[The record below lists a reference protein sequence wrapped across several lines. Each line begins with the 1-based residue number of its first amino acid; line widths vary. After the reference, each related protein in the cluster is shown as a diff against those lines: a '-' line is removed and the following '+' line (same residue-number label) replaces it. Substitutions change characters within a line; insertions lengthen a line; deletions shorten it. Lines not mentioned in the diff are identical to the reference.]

1 MLNPSDI
8 KDYLDAFENGHLLN
22 IVACSRAK
30 IWKDKYL
37 DTKSYPARVA
47 YKGGMFKQA
56 TNCFMDFK
64 SKTGVE
70 PRWVILSAK
79 YGFIEPDQEIS
90 NYNVSFSSP
99 DDKYNIVTDSKLLT
113 QWKEKELERY
123 HVVFLWGGEA
133 YARHV
138 RNVLNNIRNN
148 KVKFIAPAV
157 HLRIGE
163 AQQALK
169 NFRIA
174 LANSAIKENESNF
187 KTVEKINKPKTE
199 KEEKTLIQKTNTSCN
214 SKYYPLKKYL
224 EIYGAAEVE
233 LEFLEIESILGFPL
247 PESAFKR
254 AAWWANGGHSHSLS
268 WGEAGYETAS
278 LLLPERRVRF
288 IRVNANLNLF
298 SGILNR

>member
-1 MLNPSDI
+1 MLNSSDV
-8 KDYLDAFENGHLLN
+8 KDYLDAFEKGHLLN

-37 DTKSYPARVA
+37 DTNSYPARAA

-56 TNCFMDFK
+56 INCFMDFN

-90 NYNVSFSSP
+90 DYNVSFSSS

-123 HVVFLWGGEA
+123 HVVFLWGAEA
-133 YARHV
+133 YAGHV
-138 RNVLNNIRNN
+138 RNVLNDMGNN

-157 HLRIGE
+157 HLPIGK

-174 LANSAIKENESNF
+174 LANGGIEENVSNF
-187 KTVEKINKPKTE
+187 GIVKSINKPKTE
-199 KEEKTLIQKTNTSCN
+199 MEKKTLIQKTNSSSN

-224 EIYGAAEVE
+224 EINGAAKIE
-233 LEFLEIESILGFPL
+233 LEFSEIETILGFPL

-254 AAWWANGGHSHSLS
+254 AAWWGNGGHSHSLS
-268 WGEAGYETAS
+268 WAEAGYKTAT
-278 LLLPERRVRF
+278 LVLPERRVRF
-288 IRVNANLNLF
+288 ICVTT
-298 SGILNR
+298 G

>member
-90 NYNVSFSSP
+90 DYNVSFSSP

-123 HVVFLWGGEA
+123 PVVFLWGAEA
-133 YARHV
+133 YAGHV
-138 RNVLNNIRNN
+138 RNVLNDMGNN

-157 HLRIGE
+157 HLPIGK

-174 LANSAIKENESNF
+174 LANGGIEENVSNF
-187 KTVEKINKPKTE
+187 GIVKSINKPKTE
-199 KEEKTLIQKTNTSCN
+199 MEKKTLIQKTNSSSN

-224 EIYGAAEVE
+224 EINGAAKIE
-233 LEFLEIESILGFPL
+233 LEFSEIESILGFPL

-254 AAWWANGGHSHSLS
+254 AAWWGNGGHSHSLS
-268 WGEAGYETAS
+268 WAEAGYKTAT
-278 LLLPERRVRF
+278 LVLPERRVRF
-288 IRVNANLNLF
+288 ICVTT
-298 SGILNR
+298 G

>member
-8 KDYLDAFENGHLLN
+8 KVYLDAFENGHLLN

-90 NYNVSFSSP
+90 DYNISFSSR
-99 DDKYNIVTDSKLLT
+99 DDKYNIVTDSRLLT
-113 QWKEKELERY
+113 QWKEKEFERY

-133 YARHV
+133 YAGHV
-138 RNVLNNIRNN
+138 RNVLSNIGNN

-174 LANSAIKENESNF
+174 LANGGIKENMSNF
-187 KTVEKINKPKTE
+187 KTVEKINKPKPE
-199 KEEKTLIQKTNTSCN
+199 MEEKTLIQKTNSSSN

-224 EIYGAAEVE
+224 EINGAAKIE
-233 LEFLEIESILGFPL
+233 LEFSEIESILGFSL
-247 PESAFKR
+247 PESAFKH
-254 AAWWANGGHSHSLS
+254 AAWWGNGAHSHSLS
-268 WGEAGYETAS
+268 WAEAGYKTAT
-278 LLLPERRVRF
+278 LVLPERRVHF
-288 IRVNANLNLF
+288 IRVTA
-298 SGILNR
+298 G

>member
-90 NYNVSFSSP
+90 DYNVSFSSP

-123 HVVFLWGGEA
+123 PVVFLWGAEA
-133 YARHV
+133 YAGHV
-138 RNVLNNIRNN
+138 RNVLNDMGNN

-157 HLRIGE
+157 HLPIGK

-174 LANSAIKENESNF
+174 LANGGIEENVSNF
-187 KTVEKINKPKTE
+187 KTVESINKPKTE
-199 KEEKTLIQKTNTSCN
+199 MEKKTLIQKTNTSSN

-224 EIYGAAEVE
+224 EINGAAEVE
-233 LEFLEIESILGFPL
+233 LEFSEIESILGFPL
-247 PESAFKR
+247 PESAFKYP
-254 AAWWANGGHSHSLS
+254 AWWTNGGHSHSLS
-268 WGEAGYETAS
+268 WGEPGYETTA
-278 LLLPERRVRF
+278 LNLQGRRVCF
-288 IRVNANLNLF
+288 IRVTT
-298 SGILNR
+298 S